1 MRTSGGD
8 VVTGVEIGEL
18 NDTAASL
25 RRWVSEQLQ
34 ARGYCVSSD
43 GIDDWYALGGDAGS
57 RHYFRFTLTGAVPI
71 TMLAVWA
78 PPRTEKNTE
87 FLQIAN
93 IMREQGVAVPEI
105 IAFDMHLGFFI
116 IEDLGT
122 ESLLEKLNGDTA
134 NTLYPL
140 VFDQL
145 LKIQTISAA
154 ENPLPR
160 YDGAFLL
167 REMQLFREWFL
178 EALLNVELDS
188 DAAQMLDDLFAIL
201 VENALA
207 QPVVVTHRDFH
218 ARNLIYRG
226 EQPPGVIDFQDAV
239 AGPITYDLVSLLKDC
254 YIAWPR
260 PQVVEWVQLYCEFA
274 WQKGL
279 LSREVDEESFI
290 RWFDWMGLQR
300 HIKVAGI
307 FARLHLRDGKSGYLN
322 DVPRVL
328 AYIVDTASAYPEF
341 DAFHRWLTTQLQPVI
356 AQQTWG
362 LHD

>member
-1 MRTSGGD
+1 MRTPGGD
-8 VVTGVEIGEL
+8 VVSGIEIGEL
-18 NDTAASL
+18 NDAAANL
-25 RRWVSEQLQ
+25 RHWVCAQLQ
-34 ARGYCVSSD
+34 ALGYCVSAD
-43 GIDDWYALGGDAGS
+43 GIDDWHALGGDAGS
-57 RHYFRFTLTGAVPI
+57 RHYFRFTLTGAVPV

-78 PPRTEKNTE
+78 PPSTEKNTE

-93 IMREQGVAVPEI
+93 MMREQGVAVPEI
-105 IAFDMHLGFFI
+105 IAFEMNFGFFI
-116 IEDLGT
+116 VEDLGAQP
-122 ESLLEKLNGDTA
+122 LLERLNEDTA

-145 LKIQTISAA
+145 LKIQAISTTD
-154 ENPLPR
+154 NPLPK

-178 EALLNVELDS
+178 DGLLNVEFDS
-188 DAAQMLDDLFAIL
+188 DAVRMLDDLFAML
-201 VENALA
+201 AESALA

-226 EQPPGVIDFQDAV
+226 DQPPGVIDFQDAV
-239 AGPITYDLVSLLKDC
+239 AGPITYDLVSVLKDC

-260 PQVVEWVQLYCEFA
+260 PKVVEWVQLYCEFA

-279 LSREVDEESFI
+279 LSRDIDVGSFI

-322 DVPRVL
+322 DLPRVL
-328 AYIVDTASAYPEF
+328 AYIADTASAYPEF
-341 DAFHRWLTTQLQPVI
+341 DAFYRWLTTQLQPVI

-362 LHD
+362 RHD